1 MTQTISL
8 SPRIRKSPF
17 FDATIEAGVKAFSVY
32 NNTYL
37 PIGYTDP
44 EQEFWKLINDVTL
57 WDVTCQR
64 VTEIAGPDAFKFMD
78 SLTPRDMTKCR
89 PGQCKYVLLTDQHGG
104 IVNDPVL
111 LQLSE
116 DRYWLSAA
124 DSDIQMWCKG
134 VAVHAGLDVKVS
146 EPEIATL
153 QLQGPKSAPLAEEL
167 FGAAAADIKYYEFI
181 ETQLASSP
189 VLLARTG
196 WSAERGYEI
205 YVRDTSKGRDVW
217 DTVMRAGQSYG
228 IVPAV
233 PSRIRRIE
241 AGILDYGVDMDT
253 STNPFEIGMN
263 RVVSLDTGR
272 TFIGDEAL
280 RKIKDEGIYRKL
292 VGVEVEGEA
301 LNYNEHAWPVFDG
314 DERIG
319 EVTSVVYTPR
329 QKRNIG
335 YAMVPLAYTEL
346 GAIFTVET
354 IEGMR
359 RATVVEKPFIDP
371 NKSLSRK

>member
-1 MTQTISL
+1 MTNTISL

-17 FDATIEAGVKAFSVY
+17 FEATLEAGVKAFTVY

-37 PIGYTDP
+37 PIGYSDP
-44 EQEFWKLINDVTL
+44 ESEFWKLVNDVAL

-89 PGQCKYVLLTDQHGG
+89 PGQCKYVLLTDQFGG

-111 LQLSE
+111 LQLS
-116 DRYWLSAA
+116 DDKYWLSAA

-134 VAVHAGLDVKVS
+134 IAVNAGLDVTVC
-146 EPEIATL
+146 EPEVATL
-153 QLQGPKSAPLAEEL
+153 QMQGPKSAPLAEEL
-167 FGAAAADIKYYEFI
+167 FGPEAMDIKYYEFI
-181 ETQLASSP
+181 ETELAGSP

-205 YVRDTSKGRDVW
+205 YVRDTAKGRDVW
-217 DTVMRAGQSYG
+217 DTVMKAGQAYG

-241 AGILDYGVDMDT
+241 AGILDYSVDMDT
-253 STNPFEIGMN
+253 KTNPFEVGMD
-263 RVVSLDTGR
+263 RVVTLDTGR
-272 TFIGDEAL
+272 PFIGDEAL
-280 RKIKDEGIYRKL
+280 RKIRDEGICRKL
-292 VGVEVEGEA
+292 VGVEIEGDP
-301 LNYNEHAWPVFDG
+301 LSYNEHDWPVFAD
-314 DERIG
+314 DKRIG
-319 EVTSVVYTPR
+319 QVTSTVYTPR
-329 QKRNIG
+329 GKRNIG

-346 GAIFTVET
+346 GTTFRVET
-354 IEGMR
+354 TDGNR
-359 RATVVEKPFIDP
+359 QATVVEKPFTDA
-371 NKSLSRK
+371 NKSLARK